1 MCTCKLL
8 NNKISGMKTKKISG
22 LDTKGIMSNAM
33 GVALGTGGAVA
44 ANYLGAMVPDTVDP
58 MYVNI
63 GKIAIGVLAPT
74 LVGGKQSK
82 VVESFG
88 QGMAIAGALALLQ
101 SQGVISGF
109 DNQAYALAG
118 YDNQAYALAGAE
130 MYPSYHPEAA
140 AEAAMAT
147 D

>member
-1 MCTCKLL
+1 MCKCQLL
-8 NNKISGMKTKKISG
+8 NNKISGMKRKSISG

-44 ANYLGAMVPDTVDP
+44 ANYLGTMIPDSVDP

-63 GKIAIGVLAPT
+63 GKIAIGVIAPT

-82 VVESFG
+82 LIESFG
-88 QGMAIAGALALLQ
+88 QGMAIAGAISLLQ

-118 YDNQAYALAGAE
+118 YDNQAYALAGAA
-130 MYPSYHPEAA
+130 MYPTYHQSAS
-140 AEAAMAT
+140 AEPAMAT